1 MKYTNAE
8 LILPEYLLKE
18 IQKYVQGEM
27 VYIPTFSTSR
37 RGWGVNSGTKIH
49 LLQRNQSIKDQFE
62 KGTTIDDLAASFYLS
77 IDSVKKIIYKKK
89 T

>member
-8 LILPEYLLKE
+8 LVLPEYLLKE

-27 VYIPTFSTSR
+27 VYIPTFSTCR
-37 RGWGVNSGTKIH
+37 KGWGVNSGTKVY

-62 KGTTIDDLAASFYLS
+62 EGTTIDDLAASFYLS
-77 IDSVKKIIYKKK
+77 IESVKKIIYKKK